1 MKILMSLLGCLV
13 ALAMFTSGL
22 NAQATKRT
30 ETKTKQP
37 IATEKVTFV
46 LKGVEC
52 QKCSDTLTKI
62 FSDDGVKLDGMLKPS
77 PDALSNVVG
86 GVPVTMD
93 ISDLASKIGLAKTP
107 HREKVAPVL
116 MVAVFNE
123 KMDQKADE
131 VKAAIAKVKALD
143 AKATTYDD
151 KTGEINLAFTGK
163 TKISLAELTT
173 ELKNAGLMVKLTKH
187 TS

>member
-1 MKILMSLLGCLV
+1 MKILMSLIGCLV
-13 ALAMFTSGL
+13 ALTLFSSGL

-30 ETKTKQP
+30 ETNTKQP

-62 FSDDGVKLDGMLKPS
+62 LTDDGVKLDGTLKPS
-77 PDALSNVVG
+77 PDELTNVVG

-93 ISDLASKIGLAKTP
+93 ISGLASKIGLAKTP

-116 MVAVFNE
+116 MVAVFNQE
-123 KMDQKADE
+123 MDQEADE
-131 VKAAIAKVKALD
+131 IKAAIAKVKALD
-143 AKATTYDD
+143 AKATTYND

-173 ELKNAGLMVKLTKH
+173 ELKDAGLTVKMTKH
-187 TS
+187 SS